1 MFARAFGIFCCF
13 CLYCRCYCCCCW
25 CCYFT
30 TAASARCYFPS
41 NSLAKTIW
49 WMLYR
54 TLRKVPGMDTNNMSK
69 YTWWPQHVLLLS
81 FLLWLVLQ
89 RENMTRLLFLAILD
103 ALLSRVCPNRCLWS
117 THGRR
122 SWRFTGTQ
130 LLYTCDSLCRR
141 RTMITR
147 QKNSMG
153 HQQCALRVTSRIA
166 SNIGAHKQV

>member
-54 TLRKVPGMDTNNMSK
+54 TLRKVPGMDTNNMSE

-89 RENMTRLLFLAILD
+89 RENMIRFLSCNL
-103 ALLSRVCPNRCLWS
+103 
-117 THGRR
+117 
-122 SWRFTGTQ
+122 WRFVELCLSESLSSKCTRKEELTAQ
-130 LLYTCDSLCRR
+130 RNTTVIHVWQPLSKDNNDYT
-141 RTMITR
+141 TI
-147 QKNSMG
+147 N
-153 HQQCALRVTSRIA
+153 QCVINNVRYV
-166 SNIGAHKQV
+166 